1 MDRTQPPPTV
11 SKAVEKIC
19 IHAHLLV
26 IIFSITLL
34 TVLVSKYLGKI
45 SSVAERVT
53 SGGSTTSVLIK
64 AVELFGP
71 LLAAAS
77 TSDTIKPSVSQLV
90 HSSVSSS
97 TSTTPHL
104 TQVPVV
110 STLPS
115 THSTVQNPATPS
127 PIQAVLDTTSLGATL
142 SAVTSTS
149 FEPSTRTSS
158 TQTTST
164 ETTPFV
170 TSSTATS
177 ASSHSTTGTFETQTD
192 SAAPSTQV
200 SATNQV
206 ESITNS
212 ATVSSAATELSQTDN
227 VTLASV
233 PSTTQS

>member
-110 STLPS
+110 SLPS
-115 THSTVQNPATPS
+115 THSTVQNPATPP
-127 PIQAVLDTTSLGATL
+127 PIQAVLDTTSFGATL
-142 SAVTSTS
+142 SAVTSAS
-149 FEPSTRTSS
+149 FEPSTRPSS

-177 ASSHSTTGTFETQTD
+177 ASSLSTTGTFETQTD

-212 ATVSSAATELSQTDN
+212 ATVSSASTELSQTDN